1 MSSDLRDKVVCITG
15 AAGGIGRAIATA
27 FAWEGADLAL
37 LDRDKMG
44 LEELAAALRPMGVRV
59 QTTVV
64 DLRTAHGVRAG
75 MQAALAPYGGVL
87 DILVPNVGALI
98 AGPFETLESGQLQ
111 ECFAINFFTHVYAC
125 RVAVPLLKERGGGCI
140 VFTGSDQAL
149 QPDAGLGPY
158 AQAKAATHCFAKML
172 ARELASDGIRVNV
185 VAPGM
190 TRTPLVEVL
199 MEQRA
204 REFGTDTRTA
214 EQMELAHRGVPLARL
229 GEPEE
234 IAEAVLYLAT
244 ASFCTGTILNVSG
257 GNVRDVLC

>member
-1 MSSDLRDKVVCITG
+1 MSTDLRDKVVCITG
-15 AAGGIGRAIATA
+15 AAGGIGRAIAKA

-37 LDRDKMG
+37 LDRDKTG
-44 LEELAAALRPMGVRV
+44 VEDLAAALRPMGVRV
-59 QTTVV
+59 QTAVV
-64 DLRTAHGVRAG
+64 DLRTAHGVRQG
-75 MQAALAPYGGVL
+75 MQAALAPFGGVL

-98 AGPFETLESGQLQ
+98 AGPFETLEGAQLH
-111 ECFAINFFTHVYAC
+111 EAFAINFFTHVYAC

-158 AQAKAATHCFAKML
+158 AQAKAATHSFAKML

-190 TRTPLVEVL
+190 TRTPLVEGL

-204 REFGTDTRTA
+204 REFGTDMRMA
-214 EQMELAHRGVPLARL
+214 EQQELAQRGVPLARL

-234 IAEAVLYLAT
+234 VAEAVLYLAT
-244 ASFCTGTILNVSG
+244 ASFCTGTILNISG
-257 GNVRDVLC
+257 GNVRAVMC

>member
-1 MSSDLRDKVVCITG
+1 MRTDLRDKVVCITG
-15 AAGGIGRAIATA
+15 AAGGIGRAIAEA
-27 FAWEGADLAL
+27 FAQEGARLAL
-37 LDRDKMG
+37 IDLNAAG
-44 LEELAAALRPMGVRV
+44 LEELAAALRSTGTVVHTAVADLRLEQGVRE
-59 QTTVV
+59 
-64 DLRTAHGVRAG
+64 G
-75 MQAALAPYGGVL
+75 MLTALAPYEGAI

-98 AGPFETLESGQLQ
+98 SGPFETLESWQWP
-111 ECFAINFFTHVYAC
+111 EAFAINFFTHVYTC
-125 RVAVPLLKERGGGCI
+125 RVAVPLMKQRGSGCI

-204 REFGTDTRTA
+204 QEFGTDLKSA
-214 EQMELAHRGVPLARL
+214 EQMELAQRGIPLARL

-234 IAEAVLYLAT
+234 VAEAVLYLST
-244 ASFCTGTILNVSG
+244 ASFCTATILNISG
-257 GNVRDVLC
+257 GNVRAAIC